1 MDVKSSFYNIKYIF
15 SIQTLGNFGFCCMK
29 LDFFP
34 FNHGSRLIIVRLS
47 GFTS

>member
-15 SIQTLGNFGFCCMK
+15 SIGTLGNFGFCCMK
-29 LDFFP
+29 LDISP
-34 FNHGSRLIIVRLS
+34 FDHGSRLIIVRLS